1 MTRNEYAEIIDSF
14 DVENNSKYLPSG
26 GNTYCNIFVQ
36 DVADA
41 CGTPLPHEG
50 CEKMREKLAGNK
62 FPKWWSVTYQ
72 QAQSRAN
79 DGVPSIAITSTH
91 VVMVRP
97 NDGTVPTDV
106 KDVRIAQAGKNCYNN
121 ATLSKAWKLED
132 RPGIRFY
139 SWYEEGQPD
148 Y

>member
-1 MTRNEYAEIIDSF
+1 MTGSEYAEIIDSF
-14 DVENNSKYLPSG
+14 DVENNTKYLPSG

-41 CGTPLPHEG
+41 CDTPLPHEG
-50 CEKMREKLAGNK
+50 YTKMREKLAGNK
-62 FPKWWSVTYQ
+62 FPKWGSVTYQ